1 MPEFFQTGMGQK
13 FFEGTVPRIVKALER
28 IADAL
33 EESNARNAPP
43 PPDPN
48 KPAFGMIVCDDC
60 KAHIRGIALL
70 REKGLSVV
78 SSEARAEHKP
88 GCRFGGA

>member
-33 EESNARNAPP
+33 EKQNETKSPEA
-43 PPDPN
+43 
-48 KPAFGMIVCDDC
+48 
-60 KAHIRGIALL
+60 IAE
-70 REKGLSVV
+70 RPKVKE
-78 SSEARAEHKP
+78 
-88 GCRFGGA
+88 